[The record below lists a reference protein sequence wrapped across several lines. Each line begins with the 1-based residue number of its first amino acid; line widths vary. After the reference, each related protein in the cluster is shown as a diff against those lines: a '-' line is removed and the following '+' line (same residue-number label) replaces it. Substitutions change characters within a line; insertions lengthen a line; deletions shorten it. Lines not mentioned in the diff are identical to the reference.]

1 MAPDD
6 AQPRRRSQ
14 PSRPTPP
21 AVRFLAAGALLA
33 VLVIVIAIIAG
44 TSGGS
49 GSKPRETASQG
60 TAKSTK
66 HSSSTTA
73 ASTGK
78 PGTASVPVLAYRVIN
93 VPPAEV
99 SSGRDLYVPST
110 EFAAQMTAL
119 KSGGWHAVTLNQLQA
134 YWTHGTSLGTT
145 KPIVITFDGGFASH
159 YVNALPV
166 LKRLGWV
173 AVENLQ
179 ATGLSPSDGG
189 LTDTQVHGLL
199 SAGWE
204 LDLEGSTSTDLTTID
219 PSQATSQ
226 VTSDRQTLHGRYNVP
241 VNWFAYPSGR
251 YNATVTGA
259 VRTAGFIGA
268 STLSP
273 GWADPKGD
281 RFLLARLQVVS
292 GTSPSQLLSQ
302 IAGAQQDGPP
312 PPVSSGT

>member
-1 MAPDD
+1 M
-6 AQPRRRSQ
+6 
-14 PSRPTPP
+14 
-21 AVRFLAAGALLA
+21 AAGALLA
-33 VLVIVIAIIAG
+33 VAVIVIVIIAG
-44 TSGGS
+44 TTGGS
-49 GSKPRETASQG
+49 GSKPSETASKH

-73 ASTGK
+73 TSTGQ

-93 VPPAEV
+93 VPPAGV
-99 SSGRDLYVPST
+99 SSGRDLYVPSS
-110 EFAAQMTAL
+110 EFSAQMTAL
-119 KSGGWHAVTLNQLQA
+119 KSGGWHAVTLNQVQA

-145 KPIVITFDGGFASH
+145 KPIVITFDGGYASH
-159 YVNALPV
+159 YVNAMPV

-179 ATGLSPSDGG
+179 ASGLPPSDGG
-189 LTDTQVHGLL
+189 ISDSQVHGLL

-204 LDLEGSTSTDLTTID
+204 LDLEGSTQTDLTTID
-219 PSQATSQ
+219 SSQATSQ
-226 VTSDRQTLHGRYNVP
+226 VTADRQTLHGRYNVP

-251 YNATVTGA
+251 YNGTVTGA
-259 VRTAGFIGA
+259 VRTAGFVGG

-281 RFLLARLQVVS
+281 RYVLPRLQVVS

-302 IAGAQQDGPP
+302 ITGAQQNGPP

>member
-1 MAPDD
+1 
-6 AQPRRRSQ
+6 
-14 PSRPTPP
+14 
-21 AVRFLAAGALLA
+21 
-33 VLVIVIAIIAG
+33 VIVIVIILG

-49 GSKPRETASQG
+49 SSNSNQTASRG
-60 TAKSTK
+60 ASKSTK
-66 HSSSTTA
+66 HSRSTT
-73 ASTGK
+73 STGK
-78 PGTASVPVLAYRVIN
+78 PGTARVPVLAYRVIN
-93 VPPAEV
+93 VPPAGV
-99 SSGRDLYVPST
+99 SSGRNLYVPSS
-110 EFAAQMTAL
+110 EFSAQMAAL

-173 AVENLQ
+173 GVENLQ
-179 ATGLSPSDGG
+179 ASGLSPSDGG
-189 LTDTQVHGLL
+189 LSDTQVHGLL

-204 LDLEGSTSTDLTTID
+204 LDLEGSSQPDLTAAD
-219 PSQATSQ
+219 SSQATSQ
-226 VTSDRQTLHGRYNVP
+226 VTADRQTLHGRYDVP

-259 VRTAGFIGA
+259 VRTAGFVGA

-281 RFLLARLQVVS
+281 RFLLPRLQVVA
-292 GTSPSQLLSQ
+292 GTSPTQLLSQ
-302 IAGAQQDGPP
+302 ISGAQQNGAPP
-312 PPVSSGT
+312 AESSGI